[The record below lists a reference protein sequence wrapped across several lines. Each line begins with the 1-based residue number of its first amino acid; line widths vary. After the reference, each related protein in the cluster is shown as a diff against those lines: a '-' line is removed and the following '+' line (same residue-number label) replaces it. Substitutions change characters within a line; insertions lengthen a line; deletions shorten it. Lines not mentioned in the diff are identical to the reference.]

1 MDPIILTIIVCAI
14 IGIAYLMSKSKASKA
29 KGQDRRTDTERTKRE
44 GKEPLQIQGAYQKAW
59 LFSYN
64 EKDAYTKLKPI
75 AEELGYTV
83 FAKVRL
89 LDLLE
94 PVKGTKKYKTYFY
107 KVQAKHV
114 DFVLCDAK
122 LVARYIIELDDNS
135 HNTEKRKERDSF
147 VDEVVQSV
155 GYKIIH
161 VRAIDDTIRQFLA

>member
-1 MDPIILTIIVCAI
+1 MDPIMPAI
-14 IGIAYLMSKSKASKA
+14 ILGVIVGIVLFMSKTKA
-29 KGQDRRTDTERTKRE
+29 KKADEPTDNETATKRE
-44 GKEPLQIQGAYQKAW
+44 KEPLQVQGAYQKAW

-75 AEELGYTV
+75 AEEMGYTV

-107 KVQAKHV
+107 KIQAKHV
-114 DFVLCDAK
+114 DFVLCDTK

-135 HNTEKRKERDSF
+135 HNTEKQKERDNF

-161 VRAIDDTIRQFLA
+161 VRAIDDSIRQFLA

>member
-1 MDPIILTIIVCAI
+1 MDTTTIILAVCLALVIV
-14 IGIAYLMSKSKASKA
+14 YVLTSKKPNKATEPKDEDKA
-29 KGQDRRTDTERTKRE
+29 DEEETQKL
-44 GKEPLQIQGAYQKAW
+44 PIQGAYQKSW

-64 EKDAYTKLKPI
+64 EKDAYNKLKPI

-114 DFVLCDAK
+114 DFVLCDTK